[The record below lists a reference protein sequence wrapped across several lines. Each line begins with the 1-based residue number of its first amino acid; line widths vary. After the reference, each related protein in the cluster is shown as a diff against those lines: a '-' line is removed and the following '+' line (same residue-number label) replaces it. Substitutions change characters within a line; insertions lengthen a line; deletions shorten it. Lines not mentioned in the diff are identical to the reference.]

1 MKINILR
8 QTDLETLSQT
18 EKDLGALLDMLKIQN
33 EVVKGLIKN
42 NLFLASLL
50 VDFQQKSIE
59 QLIIIS
65 NAIDKIRKLYKE
77 VLEAIEIE
85 GGDKNE
91 GGNS

>member
-1 MKINILR
+1 
-8 QTDLETLSQT
+8 
-18 EKDLGALLDMLKIQN
+18 
-33 EVVKGLIKN
+33 LIKN

-77 VLEAIEIE
+77 VLEVMEIE